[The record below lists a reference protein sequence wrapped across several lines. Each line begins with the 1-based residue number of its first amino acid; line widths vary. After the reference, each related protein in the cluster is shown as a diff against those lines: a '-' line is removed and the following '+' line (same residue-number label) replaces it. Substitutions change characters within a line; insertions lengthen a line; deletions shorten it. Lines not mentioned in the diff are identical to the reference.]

1 MSITRNKLYNYISA
15 SKINIDFNNIEA
27 SNKILTKQLS
37 ASNLI
42 VSPSPSLSQN
52 TTIYHM
58 ESLYRNNSNDKYE
71 LSNKI

>member
-15 SKINIDFNNIEA
+15 SKINIEA
-27 SNKILTKQLS
+27 SNKIITKQLS

-42 VSPSPSLSQN
+42 VSPSLSQN

>member
-1 MSITRNKLYNYISA
+1 MSITRNKLYNFISA

-27 SNKILTKQLS
+27 SNKKITKQLS

-42 VSPSPSLSQN
+42 VSPSLSQN

>member
-15 SKINIDFNNIEA
+15 SKINIEA
-27 SNKILTKQLS
+27 SNKIITKQLS

-42 VSPSPSLSQN
+42 VSPSLSQN

-58 ESLYRNNSNDKYE
+58 ESLYRDNNNDKYE
-71 LSNKI
+71 VSNKN